1 MLVVKFCARYFNMS
15 RVAKNPVEILDGVTV
30 NVTDKLIEVKGKV
43 GEIKFDLPDT
53 VALEVSENI
62 ISVKYDEE
70 NQQSVALA
78 GTTRAIINNM
88 IVGVSQGFEKKLE
101 LKGVGYRAK
110 ASGKLLEL
118 TLGFSHPVKYQLP
131 EEVQVETPSQ
141 TEVVLKSHNKQILG
155 QAAAEIRAFRPPEPY
170 KGKGV
175 RYSDE
180 TVRRKEAKKAAG
192 A

>member
-1 MLVVKFCARYFNMS
+1 MS
-15 RVAKNPVEILDGVTV
+15 RVAKNPIEIVDGVSV
-30 NVTDKLIEVKGKV
+30 NLTDAVIEVKGKV
-43 GEIKFDLPDT
+43 GEINFDLPET
-53 VALEVSENI
+53 ISLEVSENI

-78 GTTRAIINNM
+78 GTTRAIVNNM
-88 IVGVSQGFEKKLE
+88 IIGVSKGFEKKLE

-180 TVRRKEAKKAAG
+180 TVRRKEAKEAAG